1 MPTASDT
8 ASRLQRYIDA
18 EAEILLNQRARFD
31 NRELTMADLGAVQAQ
46 IRALQA
52 QLAREQAAAASVGR
66 PRVFG
71 SALSNFNR
79 GGGCSGGD
87 TGRRYYD
94 RDDC

>member
-18 EAEILLNQRARFD
+18 EAEILLHQRARFD
-31 NRELTMADLGAVQAQ
+31 NRDLTMADLATVQAQ

-52 QLAREQAAAASVGR
+52 QLAREQVAAANVGR
-66 PRVFG
+66 PRTFG
-71 SALSNFNR
+71 SAVSNFNR
-79 GGGCSGGD
+79 GGCPSSES
-87 TGRRYYD
+87 GRRYYD